1 MKALRRMNEALP
13 DLVRGI
19 LGYGLIVFGIGMLLA
34 SDKRRFAI
42 GLAVGIGCAVFMA
55 IHIASVLNT
64 SLTASGSSHRLLAI
78 KSVMRYVIV
87 VAVFFLMTWL
97 KAGDFIAA
105 FIGVMGLKVSAYIQQ
120 FKRRG

>member
-1 MKALRRMNEALP
+1 MKALRRLNEALP

-19 LGYGLIVFGIGMLLA
+19 LGYGLVVFGIGIFVA
-34 SDKRRFAI
+34 PDKRQFAI

-55 IHIASVLNT
+55 IHIASVLRS
-64 SLTASGSSHRLLAI
+64 SLTAAGRSNRYLAV
-78 KSVMRYVIV
+78 KSVMRYLV
-87 VAVFFLMTWL
+87 VAAAFFIIAYFHL
-97 KAGDFIAA
+97 GDVIAA